1 MTNPFGYFVERG
13 GQPAGVE
20 RTPNGA
26 TAILA
31 GLTGLTLAGILGYLP
46 VTQFI
51 YYGISDQPDRT
62 LIVLGLYLGA
72 ALLLLLGAVVTFFR
86 GLAGGILLLIGALVA
101 MAAVVAEPT
110 LLQPG
115 RFTAFFRAMFQFIPD
130 DAFVRVAA
138 TVGGPLVFLLA
149 VLPSTF
155 RYLRDRPPER
165 GYRLPPGYPPQG
177 W

>member
-1 MTNPFGYFVERG
+1 MTNPFGYPVQRG
-13 GQPAGVE
+13 GQPAGIE
-20 RTPNGA
+20 RTPSGA

-31 GLTGLTLAGILGYLP
+31 ALVGLALAGILGYLP

-51 YYGISDQPDRT
+51 YFGIVDQPDRT

-72 ALLLLLGAVVTFFR
+72 ALLLLLGALVTFFR
-86 GLAGGILLLIGALVA
+86 VLAGGILLLIGALVA
-101 MAAVVAEPT
+101 VVSVLAEST
-110 LLQPG
+110 LVQPG
-115 RFTAFFRAMFQFIPD
+115 RFTDFFRVMFQFIPD

-149 VLPSTF
+149 ALPSTV
-155 RYLRDRPPER
+155 RYLRDRPSEA
-165 GYRLPPGYPPQG
+165 GYGPPPGYPPRG

>member
-1 MTNPFGYFVERG
+1 MTNPFGYPVERG
-13 GQPAGVE
+13 RKPAGIE

-31 GLTGLTLAGILGYLP
+31 GLVGLALAGILGYLP

-86 GLAGGILLLIGALVA
+86 VLAGGILLLIGALVA
-101 MAAVVAEPT
+101 MAAVVAEST

-115 RFTAFFRAMFQFIPD
+115 RFTEFFRAMFQFIPD

-155 RYLRDRPPER
+155 RYLRDRPPEI
-165 GYRLPPGYPPQG
+165 GYGPPPGYPPRG

>member
-1 MTNPFGYFVERG
+1 VTNPFGYPVQRG
-13 GQPAGVE
+13 GQPAGIE
-20 RTPNGA
+20 RTPSGA

-31 GLTGLTLAGILGYLP
+31 GVVGLALAGILGYLP
-46 VTQFI
+46 VMRFI
-51 YYGISDQPDRT
+51 YLGISDQPDRT

-72 ALLLLLGAVVTFFR
+72 ALLLLLGALVTFFR
-86 GLAGGILLLIGALVA
+86 VLAGGILLLIGALVA
-101 MAAVVAEPT
+101 IVAVAAEST
-110 LLQPG
+110 LVQPG
-115 RFTAFFRAMFQFIPD
+115 RFVDFFRAMFQFIPD

-155 RYLRDRPPER
+155 RYLRDRPPEVSY
-165 GYRLPPGYPPQG
+165 GPPPGYPPRG